1 MIVPPVSCLYFIPLP
16 RKRQGFMPVKIVSPD
31 YPCRKGEQEIIV
43 RAGRLTY
50 HLTSQPHACAVPP
63 VTEGFRT
70 FAACIDMN
78 GDKSI
83 QKAVIGGVGNVG
95 IARAF
100 PPPNHPHRLKSG
112 GCSSGCKNSR

>member
-1 MIVPPVSCLYFIPLP
+1 LHFVTFLYPYAIFQKSITTKAKAFPIYQRILD
-16 RKRQGFMPVKIVSPD
+16 G
-31 YPCRKGEQEIIV
+31 G
-43 RAGRLTY
+43 
-50 HLTSQPHACAVPP
+50 SQPYACAVSL

-83 QKAVIGGVGNVG
+83 QKAVIGGVGNIG

-100 PPPNHPHRLKSG
+100 PHPNHPHRLKSG
-112 GCSSGCKNSR
+112 GCQLAVNP